1 MRRIEKEKKER
12 KVNNRDSWTQKEN
25 ARGIEPFGKKRAR
38 CSEEQRFNLTCMEGI
53 NPISSLS
60 REMLTFSRLNKHN
73 WIFDNFGI

>member
-1 MRRIEKEKKER
+1 MRRIEKERKKDRWIIAIHEH
-12 KVNNRDSWTQKEN
+12 KKKMHEGSNHLE
-25 ARGIEPFGKKRAR
+25 KKRAR